1 MRLPFDT
8 ILVINLER
16 RPDKYE
22 RMMSRIKELGL
33 DKHAKVIRVD
43 AVDGTI
49 INNQWLDVNGI
60 KPLPDYYDSYRG
72 RGITMGEIGC
82 SVSHHKC
89 WEMIAEEGGSIGSA
103 LILEDDAQFHP
114 DFIKQ
119 IQEINNTVK
128 DYSWELF
135 YLGRKRINMVDE
147 KEVFPGI
154 VVPEF
159 SYWCLSYIVN
169 KSGAK
174 KLINSNFTK
183 GIIPADEFVPMMI
196 GKPNI
201 VCQKYVQNYNLDILP
216 ALALTDS
223 IIKPENMAFVS
234 SETEK
239 TDVFFENKFY
249 NDGIDRFMLITVGTE
264 ENDQLDRFRKSCEY
278 YGVPYKILGLGEE
291 WNGGEAENG
300 VLKGFGGGQ
309 KVNLL
314 RKELK
319 SWLEIKNHIIM
330 FTDSYDVVLLQ
341 NPQEI
346 LSKFRQFQRPI
357 VFSSEKTC
365 WPSPDLSEK
374 YPESQTEYKY
384 LNSGGFIGYVD
395 SILELIK
402 DEIGDKDDDQLYYT
416 EKYLSSLAQF
426 TPDKKIID
434 KIPENEYPIGDS
446 NSRIGWMS
454 EPVFDQ
460 EIKTYL
466 KNQFSPDAKILDI
479 GAGDGKWSY
488 VLGDYFKNMDAIE
501 IFEEYKERYNLEEKY
516 KKVFIGDFTEFEFDY
531 YDVLILGD
539 VFEHIT
545 EQSAKEWLNKV
556 KRKCKDIIVVVPF
569 EYEQNWDGKYEN
581 KWGHHHQPNLNVQ
594 SMRESYPE
602 LTLYEWVDKS
612 DSTGKGKGFGM
623 YVKSYGY
630 HMSPNIFLDTNQF
643 MFQTLNDAINDIEID
658 VIGKVRNTVTDNYP
672 SVIHANGPKEC
683 KDFLNNKSNYMYGNY
698 DFVYGNKSTLTVID
712 KAELTVNIGVFFFHE
727 VKDINQTLDQVSI
740 LKYPKNKISLKLYY
754 NDNNDI
760 YKLEKFVKLNKHLY
774 ESIEI
779 IYSEST
785 IESRV
790 NFLEDSTHDYHLMM
804 DSNYIFRN
812 TNGIEYLM
820 DVNKK
825 IVSPMIVSETSSF
838 VNFHT
843 NDMDNKFKYMSY
855 SEKGLW
861 TVEIISGIIL
871 IQKEF
876 VGEVR
881 ESLLKTT
888 NHSDGDWDIK
898 MSENLRSN
906 GNFLYICN
914 NHYFGSII

>member
-1 MRLPFDT
+1 MKLPFDT
-8 ILVINLER
+8 ILVINLQR

-43 AVDGTI
+43 AIDGTI
-49 INNQWLDVNGI
+49 IDNKWIEDNGI

-82 SVSHHKC
+82 SLSHHKC
-89 WEMIAEEGGSIGSA
+89 WEMIANESIESA

-119 IQEINNTVK
+119 IQEVQETTK
-128 DYSWELF
+128 DYPWELF

-147 KEVFPGI
+147 QEVFPGI
-154 VVPEF
+154 VIPEF

-169 KSGAK
+169 KKGAK
-174 KLINSNFTK
+174 KLVSSNFTK
-183 GIIPADEFVPMMI
+183 AVIPADEFVPMMI

-201 VCQKYVQNYNLDILP
+201 VCQKYVSNYKLDILP
-216 ALALTDS
+216 TLALTDS
-223 IIKPENMAFVS
+223 IVKPETMAFVS

-239 TDVFFENKFY
+239 TDVYFENKFY
-249 NDGIDRFMLITVGTE
+249 GDGIDQFMLITVATE

-314 RKELK
+314 RRELE
-319 SWLEIKNHIIM
+319 SWEELKNHIIM
-330 FTDSYDVVLLQ
+330 FTDSYDVVVLQ
-341 NPQEI
+341 NPQEM
-346 LSKFRQFQRPI
+346 LNKFREFKRPI
-357 VFSSEKTC
+357 VFSAEKTC
-365 WPSPDLSEK
+365 WPSTELVEK
-374 YPESQTEYKY
+374 YPESLTDYKY
-384 LNSGGFIGYVD
+384 LNSGGFIGYAD
-395 SILELIK
+395 KIIELIK
-402 DEIGDKDDDQLYYT
+402 DEIDDKDDDQLYYT
-416 EKYLSSLAQF
+416 EKYLSSLTWF
-426 TPDKKIID
+426 IPEKKVIE
-434 KIPENEYPIGDS
+434 KIPENNYPIGKS

-454 EPVFDQ
+454 EPIFDE
-460 EIKTYL
+460 EIKSYL
-466 KNQFSPDAKILDI
+466 TDNFTPDSKILDI

-501 IFEEYKERYNLEEKY
+501 IFEEYRERYDLDEKY
-516 KKVFIGDFTEFEFDY
+516 KNVFIGDFTEFDFDY

-539 VFEHIT
+539 VFEHIP
-545 EQSAKEWLNKV
+545 EQTAKEWLSKV
-556 KRKCKDIIVVVPF
+556 KGKCKEIIVVVPF
-569 EYEQNWDGKYEN
+569 EYEQNWDGEYEN
-581 KWGHHHQPNLNVQ
+581 KWGHHHQPKLNVQ
-594 SMRESYPE
+594 NMLDKYSE
-602 LTLYEWVDKS
+602 LTLRQWVDKP
-612 DSTGKGKGFGM
+612 DSTGKGNGFGL
-623 YVKSYGY
+623 YVKTYG
-630 HMSPNIFLDTNQF
+630 HHVSPNIFLDTYQF
-643 MFQTLNDAINDIEID
+643 MFQTLNEAIDDIEID
-658 VIGKVRNTVTDNYP
+658 VIGKVRNIKTNNYP
-672 SVIHANGPKEC
+672 SVIHANGPKES

-698 DFVYGNKSTLTVID
+698 DFVYGNKSTLTVVD
-712 KAELTVNIGVFFFHE
+712 KTQLTVNLGIFFFHN

-740 LKYPKNKISLKLYY
+740 LKYPKNKISLTLYY
-754 NDNNDI
+754 NDVNDL
-760 YKLEKFVKLNKHLY
+760 YKLEKFVKNNEHHY
-774 ESIEI
+774 ESVQIV
-779 IYSEST
+779 YSESN
-785 IESRV
+785 IEGRV
-790 NFLEDSTHDYHLMM
+790 SFLQDSTHDYHLMM

-812 TNGIEYLM
+812 TSGIEYLM
-820 DVNKK
+820 DANKK

-843 NDMDNKFKYMSY
+843 NDSDNKLKYMSY
-855 SEKGLW
+855 NDRGLW
-861 TVEIISGIIL
+861 VVEIISGIVL

-881 ESLLKTT
+881 QSLLKTT